1 MVVSRARAP
10 RLRLPPLTAQRGID
24 DPGAPRHTACVPA
37 KKRTHRIDPATHA
50 RTIEQAAAEL
60 GVSPQEVQRALEQGR
75 LRGTKT
81 PAGRWRVE
89 PADLAAYREREETK

>member
-1 MVVSRARAP
+1 VRNTM
-10 RLRLPPLTAQRGID
+10 RLPPLTAQRRID
-24 DPGAPRHTACVPA
+24 DAGAPRHRACVPA
-37 KKRTHRIDPATHA
+37 KKRKHPVDPATQA

-60 GVSPQEVQRALEQGR
+60 GDSPQEVQRALEQGR

-89 PADLAAYREREETK
+89 PADLAAYRERGGTK